1 MSDFLRKRREVVL
14 GLLLV
19 LLVVAVWKNVGGAA
33 VGGGGVDGGGSGRG
47 SRPDLGDLRL
57 YPIDW
62 ASLQAGRPAY
72 DPNGRNI
79 FQYGQIPPPPPPVLT
94 AAEKA
99 AIKLAQDNAQKERE
113 RQMELMRQQAAEAA
127 NARVAEEARQKELQ
141 LNPPP
146 PPPPPKPQPP
156 PITYKFIG
164 YFGPAK
170 NKVAVLYDGADQIF
184 VRQGEELPKGIKV
197 LEIGYES
204 IKFGFTD
211 PQFRDESRTL
221 PMSSSY

>member
-1 MSDFLRKRREVVL
+1 VSDFLAKRREVVL

-19 LLVVAVWKNVGGAA
+19 LLTVAVWKNVGGAA
-33 VGGGGVDGGGSGRG
+33 AGGGADGGGAGRG
-47 SRPDLGDLRL
+47 PRPDLAALKL

-62 ASLQAGRPAY
+62 ASLQSGRPAY

-79 FQYGQIPPPPPPVLT
+79 FQFGVIPPPPPPVLT
-94 AAEKA
+94 AAEQA
-99 AIKLAQDNAQKERE
+99 AIRKAQDDARKAREAEMER
-113 RQMELMRQQAAEAA
+113 MRLAAEAA
-127 NARVAEEARQKELQ
+127 AKDQVAQQAILEEQRK
-141 LNPPP
+141 NPPP

-156 PITYKFIG
+156 AITYKFIG
-164 YFGPAK
+164 YFGPPK

>member
-14 GLLLV
+14 GLLMI
-19 LLVVAVWKNVGGAA
+19 LLVVAVWKNVGG
-33 VGGGGVDGGGSGRG
+33 GGAGSGGVDGGGAGRAP
-47 SRPDLGDLRL
+47 RPDLATLKL

-62 ASLQAGRPAY
+62 ASLTTGRPSY

-79 FQYGQIPPPPPPVLT
+79 FQYGTIPPPPPPVLT

-99 AIKLAQDNAQKERE
+99 AIKKAQEDAAKERE
-113 RQMELMRQQAAEAA
+113 RQMELMRKQEEENA
-127 NARVAEEARQKELQ
+127 NARKAEEVRQAEIAK
-141 LNPPP
+141 NPPP

-156 PITYKFIG
+156 AITYKFIG
-164 YFGPAK
+164 YFGPPKA
-170 NKVAVLYDGADQIF
+170 KVAVLYDGTDQIF